1 MQLNVSYFS
10 PFFVL
15 SLELLAYLEWEGGGD
30 GGGDEMGEG
39 YKHFDS
45 RVFGKSVMIDQV
57 GIYCRREYNFGKIT
71 SLPIGSWE

>member
-1 MQLNVSYFS
+1 MCSKKSYS
-10 PFFVL
+10 KTA
-15 SLELLAYLEWEGGGD
+15 ETQEGQIITDCSVGG
-30 GGGDEMGEG
+30 GGGDETGEG

-57 GIYCRREYNFGKIT
+57 RIYCRREYNFGKIT